1 MEAPETQGKRT
12 VFIILVSSCVF
23 FRADKVI
30 RLVRFQGRQGGFM
43 SSKAQISKKDYERG
57 LRIADRRKEMGLLQ
71 DELAHRVGIGRQ
83 ALSAIENGGDFKVS
97 VLRKIAVVLNC
108 STDELLYGVFS
119 SINEEMQDNIMNE
132 LKRMSKDE
140 IKKWLYMLRAVN
152 DIS

>member
-1 MEAPETQGKRT
+1 
-12 VFIILVSSCVF
+12 
-23 FRADKVI
+23 
-30 RLVRFQGRQGGFM
+30 M
-43 SSKAQISKKDYERG
+43 SSKAQTREKDYERG
-57 LRIADRRKEMGLLQ
+57 LRIADRRKAMGLSQ

-97 VLRKIAVVLNC
+97 VLRQIAVVLNC

>member
-1 MEAPETQGKRT
+1 
-12 VFIILVSSCVF
+12 
-23 FRADKVI
+23 
-30 RLVRFQGRQGGFM
+30 M
-43 SSKAQISKKDYERG
+43 SSKAQTREKDYERV
-57 LRIADRRKEMGLLQ
+57 LRIADRRKAMGLSQ

-152 DIS
+152 DISQDVKTFNKKIY

>member
-12 VFIILVSSCVF
+12 VFMILVSSCVF
-23 FRADKVI
+23 FSAVKVI

-43 SSKAQISKKDYERG
+43 SSKAQAREKDYERG
-57 LRIADRRKEMGLLQ
+57 LRIADRRKAIGLSQ

-132 LKRMSKDE
+132 LKRMSEDE
-140 IKKWLYMLRAVN
+140 IKKWLHMLRAVN

>member
-12 VFIILVSSCVF
+12 VFMILVSSCVF
-23 FRADKVI
+23 FSAVKVI

-43 SSKAQISKKDYERG
+43 SSKAQAREKDYERG
-57 LRIADRRKEMGLLQ
+57 LRIADRRKAIGLSQ

-132 LKRMSKDE
+132 LKRMSEDE
-140 IKKWLYMLRAVN
+140 TKKWLHMLRAVN

>member
-12 VFIILVSSCVF
+12 VFMILVSSCVF
-23 FRADKVI
+23 FSAVKVI

-43 SSKAQISKKDYERG
+43 SSKAQTREKDYERG
-57 LRIADRRKEMGLLQ
+57 LRIADSRKAIGLSQ

-119 SINEEMQDNIMNE
+119 SINEEMQDNFMNE
-132 LKRMSKDE
+132 LKRMSEDE
-140 IKKWLYMLRAVN
+140 IKKWLHMLRAVN

>member
-1 MEAPETQGKRT
+1 MEASETQGKRT
-12 VFIILVSSCVF
+12 VFMILVSSCVF
-23 FRADKVI
+23 FSAVKVI

-43 SSKAQISKKDYERG
+43 SSKAQAREKDYERG
-57 LRIADRRKEMGLLQ
+57 LRIADRRKAIGLSQ

-132 LKRMSKDE
+132 LKRMSEDE
-140 IKKWLYMLRAVN
+140 IKKWLHMLRAVN

>member
-1 MEAPETQGKRT
+1 
-12 VFIILVSSCVF
+12 
-23 FRADKVI
+23 
-30 RLVRFQGRQGGFM
+30 M

-57 LRIADRRKEMGLLQ
+57 LRIADRRKEMGLSQ

-97 VLRKIAVVLNC
+97 VLRKIVVVLNC

-119 SINEEMQDNIMNE
+119 SIKEEMQDNIMNE